1 MIKKIH
7 LSKIGKNSN
16 NCHISGFLTILFFI
30 SSLYICAQTDANDDT
45 LSRHISAK
53 TVEGNNDKI
62 NDVLLTWDFSGI
74 QNKENTSFTIEVQPL
89 GSCWDGLNGKLR
101 SEKKSYKI
109 ENTSQGL
116 KSQLRLTSFELNSKC
131 LKWRVKAVNT
141 QTGKE
146 TYSDWQFS
154 GFM

>member
-1 MIKKIH
+1 MSTSRIRNCFKSHI
-7 LSKIGKNSN
+7 LSNSLL
-16 NCHISGFLTILFFI
+16 FLFFM
-30 SSLYICAQTDANDDT
+30 SSLGVYSQTNTDALNYD
-45 LSRHISAK
+45 ISAK
-53 TVEGNNDKI
+53 TVEGNNPKI
-62 NDVLLTWDFSGI
+62 NDVLLIWDFSGI

-89 GSCWDGLNGKLR
+89 GNCWEELNGKLR

-109 ENTSQGL
+109 ENSSQGL

-131 LKWRVKAVNT
+131 LKWRVKAVNI